1 MWHLWRYVFF
11 LFFSFDLFL
20 FVFVFLL
27 SLKPRSF
34 VQPFFDMHEI
44 RKPQAGSEQ
53 LSGSWFLLFSF
64 YFCFLGEINTRP
76 TLMHT
81 KNLYENGPNPFF
93 SGFFNLMGTR
103 MVQICMAKS
112 V

>member
-1 MWHLWRYVFF
+1 
-11 LFFSFDLFL
+11 
-20 FVFVFLL
+20 
-27 SLKPRSF
+27 
-34 VQPFFDMHEI
+34 MHG
-44 RKPQAGSEQ
+44 KQTWNKGSGQEYNNMI
-53 LSGSWFLLFSF
+53 L
-64 YFCFLGEINTRP
+64 RP